1 MNMSEAARLPW
12 FANEFPPSN
21 RLITMQFRKFGKLD
35 WNASVLGFGCMR
47 LPTVDGNFTG
57 PNINEAEAVR
67 MIRHALD
74 RGVNYFDTAY
84 VYHEGRSET
93 ILGQALRGHR
103 DEVKIATKSPVW
115 LIQQEADFDR
125 MLNEQLRR
133 LQTDHID
140 FYLLHALDKKRWNE
154 FVLKYKLLEKAEAAI
169 RDGRIRHL
177 GFSFHDNYESFPD
190 IVNGYDG
197 WTFCQIQYNYMDTEN
212 QAGTRGLKLA
222 AARGLAVVIMEP
234 LLGGR
239 LANPPAPIR
248 QVIEDASVK
257 RSPADWALQW
267 LWDQPEVSVVLSG
280 MSNLDQVNANLDSAA
295 HARSHSFQAADL
307 KLIADL
313 RQKYRERTAIPCTKC
328 NYCMPCPNG
337 VNIPANFEIYNE
349 AFLHEDIPGARFK
362 YQIFIPEAARAS
374 VCVACHDCEDH
385 CPQKIPIS
393 EWMPKV
399 HALLGTA

>member
-1 MNMSEAARLPW
+1 MR
-12 FANEFPPSN
+12 
-21 RLITMQFRKFGKLD
+21 FRKFGRLD

-47 LPTVDGNFTG
+47 LPTVDGNPNG

-84 VYHEGRSET
+84 IYHEGHSET
-93 ILGQALRGHR
+93 VLGKALRGHR
-103 DEVKIATKSPVW
+103 DLVKIATKSAVW
-115 LIQQEADFDR
+115 LIEKEGDFDR

-133 LQTDHID
+133 LQTDYID
-140 FYLLHALDKKRWNE
+140 FYLLHALDKSRWSE
-154 FVLKYKLLEKAEAAI
+154 TVPKYKLLEKAGAAI

-177 GFSFHDNYESFPD
+177 GFSFHDNYESFAD
-190 IVNGYDG
+190 ILNGYDG
-197 WTFCQIQYNYMDTEN
+197 WEFCQIQHNYMDTEN

-222 AARGLAVVIMEP
+222 AAKGLAVVIMEP

-239 LANPPAPIR
+239 LARPPSSIG
-248 QVIEDASVK
+248 QVIERSSVK

-267 LWDQPEVSVVLSG
+267 LWDQPEVTVVLSG
-280 MSNLDQVNANLDSAA
+280 MSNMEQVNANLESASR
-295 HARSHSFQAADL
+295 ARSHSFGAADL
-307 KLIADL
+307 ELIAEL
-313 RQKYRERTAIPCTKC
+313 QQRYRERAAIPCTKC

-337 VNIPANFEIYNE
+337 VDIPADFEFYNE
-349 AFLHEDIPGARFK
+349 AFLHENIPDARFR
-362 YQIFIPEAARAS
+362 YQIFVPESARAG
-374 VCVACHDCEDH
+374 VCVACHDCEDK

-399 HALLGTA
+399 HALLSAA

>member
-1 MNMSEAARLPW
+1 
-12 FANEFPPSN
+12 
-21 RLITMQFRKFGKLD
+21 
-35 WNASVLGFGCMR
+35 MR
-47 LPTVDGNFTG
+47 LPVVDGNPNG

-84 VYHEGRSET
+84 IYHEGASET
-93 ILGQALRGHR
+93 VLGKALRGHR
-103 DEVKIATKSPVW
+103 DHVKIATKSAVW
-115 LIQQEADFDR
+115 LIEKESDFDR
-125 MLNEQLRR
+125 MLNEQLHR

-154 FVLKYKLLEKAEAAI
+154 FVLKFKLLEKADAAI

-177 GFSFHDNYESFPD
+177 GFSFHDNYGSLPG
-190 IVNGYDG
+190 IINGYDG

-212 QAGTRGLKLA
+212 QAGTQGLKLA

-239 LANPPAPIR
+239 LANPPASIR
-248 QVIEDASVK
+248 QVIERSSVK
-257 RSPADWALQW
+257 RSPVDWALQW

-280 MSNLDQVNANLDSAA
+280 MSNLDQVKANLDSAA

-307 KLIADL
+307 KLIANL
-313 RQKYRERTAIPCTKC
+313 QQKYRERSAIPCTKC

-362 YQIFIPEAARAS
+362 YQIFIPEAARAG

-393 EWMPKV
+393 DWMPKV
-399 HALLGTA
+399 HALLGAA